1 MKKHIK
7 KIGLVVGLLAVMV
20 APGLGLVQPA
30 AASSHNPIINCDV
43 MGNTRVD
50 KETCDRQRA
59 LVESQ
64 RRRDDLEKDADL
76 GRTGQRDRGPILT
89 GLFSCNNASPNIEN
103 QCIYRFTIAIFNLLA
118 AGVGIA
124 VIAGIIYGSIVYG
137 TSGGAPQRS
146 QQGVTIITNALI
158 GLLAYFLMWSLIN
171 WLVPGGLFN

>member
-7 KIGLVVGLLAVMV
+7 NTSLILGMLAAMF
-20 APGLGLVQPA
+20 LPA
-30 AASSHNPIINCDV
+30 AAVSQPVGASSHNPIISCDV

-59 LVESQ
+59 LVEAQ
-64 RRRDDLEKDADL
+64 RRQSELEKDADL
-76 GRTGQRDRGPILT
+76 GRTGQKDRGPILS
-89 GLFSCNNASPNIEN
+89 GLFTCNNKSANLEN

-137 TSGGAPQRS
+137 SSGGAPQRS
-146 QQGVTIITNALI
+146 QQGITIITNALI